1 MARIAKVVDLPALV
15 KLNKADG
22 QVRSQLIQIL
32 RDAVQQGDLHA
43 GDSLP
48 SSRDLAQTLGLARG
62 TIIEAYDQ
70 LIAEG
75 VFEARAR
82 QGTFVSHALFS
93 SKIKKQSEDALHQA
107 DANPL
112 TSTAQAYANILKE
125 FKPLPHRPFAISVP
139 TGRTQP
145 NDVWRKF
152 GNRFRARGVAAPSG
166 YDDPQGVY
174 ALRSAIADYVR
185 RSRSVQCEPE
195 QIVITNGI
203 QQALY
208 ICSQILFETQD
219 SVWVEDPAYRGT
231 TAILENSLHQLQIVR
246 VPVDEEGLQI
256 DTGVRLAKHAR
267 AAFVTPSH
275 QYPLGMPMSLARRT
289 ALIAWATQQQAWII
303 EDDYDSELRY
313 TGQPF
318 PALQGMAPDQVI
330 YLGTFSKVLF
340 PSLRLGYAVL
350 PKIWVAAFCGLRAL
364 IDRHPP
370 SADQHVLAAFIQEGY
385 LERHIRR
392 IRNVY
397 AENRQQIIRLI
408 EQYIP
413 KQHAFIETG
422 DQGMHMVLWLTETC
436 DDLKIAQ
443 IALEAG
449 VSVKAVSPTFS
460 KPAKRSGLILGLGDF
475 DTLEIEHAI
484 KILAKIIQQQAELGI

>member
-1 MARIAKVVDLPALV
+1 MARIAKVIDLPSLV
-15 KLNKADG
+15 KLNKDNG
-22 QVRSQLIQIL
+22 QISAQLIQIF
-32 RDAVQQGDLHA
+32 REAVQHGDLQS
-43 GDSLP
+43 GDPLP
-48 SSRDLAQTLGLARG
+48 SSRELAQSLGLARG
-62 TIIEAYDQ
+62 TIVDVYDQ

-82 QGTFVSHALFS
+82 QGTFVSQALFHTH
-93 SKIKKQSEDALHQA
+93 IKNQDDVAANKQITH
-107 DANPL
+107 PL
-112 TSTAQAYANILKE
+112 TSAAQAYAEILKE

-145 NDVWRKF
+145 SDVWRKF

-166 YDDPQGVY
+166 YDDPQGIY
-174 ALRSAIADYVR
+174 ALRSAIAQYVR

-195 QIVITNGI
+195 QIVITSGI

-208 ICSQILFETQD
+208 ICSQILFNSQD

-231 TAILENSLHQLQIVR
+231 TAILENSLHQLQIFR
-246 VPVDEEGLQI
+246 IPVDEEGIQVI
-256 DTGVRLAKHAR
+256 TGTHLAKHAR

-289 ALIAWATQQQAWII
+289 ELVDWATQQQAWII

-318 PALQGMAPDQVI
+318 PALQGLAPEQVI

-350 PKIWVAAFCGLRAL
+350 PKVLVAPFCGLRAL

-397 AENRQQIIRLI
+397 AEIREFMIQLI

-413 KQHAFIETG
+413 QQLACIETG
-422 DQGMHMVLWLTETC
+422 DQGMHMVLWLAEPL
-436 DDLKIAQ
+436 DDLKIAAF
-443 IALEAG
+443 ILEAG

-460 KPAKRSGLILGLGDF
+460 TGSKRSGLILGLADF
-475 DTLEIEHAI
+475 DSIHIENAI
-484 KILAKIIQQQAELGI
+484 KTIAKIIQQQAEF

>member
-1 MARIAKVVDLPALV
+1 MARVAKVIDLPSLV

-22 QVRSQLIQIL
+22 QISAQLIQIL
-32 RDAVQQGDLHA
+32 RDAVQHGDLHA
-43 GDSLP
+43 GDHLP
-48 SSRDLAQTLGLARG
+48 SSRELAQTLGIARG

-75 VFEARAR
+75 VLEARAR
-82 QGTFVSHALFS
+82 QGTFVSHTLFS
-93 SKIKKQSEDALHQA
+93 SKIKKRSEVALHKA
-107 DANPL
+107 SVNPL
-112 TSTAQAYANILKE
+112 TSSAQAYTKILKE

-145 NDVWRKF
+145 SDVWRKF

-174 ALRSAIADYVR
+174 ALRSVIADYVR

-195 QIVITNGI
+195 QIVITSGI

-208 ICSQILFETQD
+208 ICSQILFNPQD

-231 TAILENSLHQLQIVR
+231 TAILENSLHHLQITR
-246 VPVDEEGLQI
+246 VPVDDEGIQVQI
-256 DTGVRLAKHAR
+256 GNELSPGAR

-289 ALIAWATQQQAWII
+289 ALVDWAAHQHAWII

-313 TGQPF
+313 TGHPF
-318 PALQGMAPDQVI
+318 PALQGLAPDQVI

-340 PSLRLGYAVL
+340 PSLRMGYAIL
-350 PKIWVAAFCGLRAL
+350 PKVLVAPFCGLRVL

-397 AENRQQIIRLI
+397 AENRKLIIQLI
-408 EQYIP
+408 EHYIP
-413 KQHAFIETG
+413 KQHAFIEVG
-422 DQGMHMVLWLTETC
+422 DQGMHMVLWFAEAL

-443 IALEAG
+443 SALEAG
-449 VSVKAVSPTFS
+449 VSVKAVSSTFS
-460 KPAKRSGLILGLGDF
+460 IPAKRSGLILGLGDF
-475 DTLEIEHAI
+475 DTIQIENAI
-484 KILAKIIQQQAELGI
+484 KLLAKIILENI

>member
-1 MARIAKVVDLPALV
+1 MARIAKVIDLPSIV

-22 QVRSQLIQIL
+22 QITTQLIHIL
-32 RDAVQQGDLHA
+32 REAVQKGDLHS
-43 GDSLP
+43 GDPLP
-48 SSRDLAQTLGLARG
+48 SSRELAQTLGIARG

-75 VFEARAR
+75 VLEARSR
-82 QGTFVSHALFS
+82 QGTFVSHALKCS
-93 SKIKKQSEDALHQA
+93 SPQTASTHQIDAEFLT
-107 DANPL
+107 DAAR
-112 TSTAQAYANILKE
+112 TYAEIFKE
-125 FKPLPHRPFAISVP
+125 FKPLAHRPFAISVP

-145 NDVWRKF
+145 SDVWRKF

-166 YDDPQGVY
+166 YDDPQGIY
-174 ALRSAIADYVR
+174 ALRSAIAGYVR

-195 QIVITNGI
+195 QIVITSGI

-208 ICSQILFETQD
+208 LCSQILFTNHD
-219 SVWVEDPAYRGT
+219 SVWIEDPAYRGT
-231 TAILENSLHQLQIVR
+231 TAILENSLHHLQITR
-246 VPVDEEGLQI
+246 VPVDEEGIQVQKGI
-256 DTGVRLAKHAR
+256 ELAPHAR

-275 QYPLGMPMSLARRT
+275 QYPLGMPMSLAQRNK
-289 ALIAWATQQQAWII
+289 LIEWAKQQRAWIV

-350 PKIWVAAFCGLRAL
+350 PKVLVAPFCGLRAL

-397 AENRQQIIRLI
+397 AENRQQIIQLI
-408 EQYIP
+408 DRYIP
-413 KQHAFIETG
+413 KQYAFIESG
-422 DQGMHMVLWLTETC
+422 DQGMHMVLWLTASA
-436 DDLKIAQ
+436 DDLKIAK

-460 KPAKRSGLILGLGDF
+460 QARKRPGLILGLGDF
-475 DTLEIEHAI
+475 DLNQLERAI
-484 KILAKIIQQQAELGI
+484 QILSEVIQTCLN

>member
-1 MARIAKVVDLPALV
+1 MARIAKVIDLPSIV

-22 QVRSQLIQIL
+22 QISSQLIQIL
-32 RDAVQQGDLHA
+32 REAVQQGGLHS
-43 GDSLP
+43 GDPLP
-48 SSRDLAQTLGLARG
+48 SSRELAQTLGIARG

-75 VFEARAR
+75 VLEARAR
-82 QGTFVSHALFS
+82 QGTFVSHALKS
-93 SKIKKQSEDALHQA
+93 SSLQSPQTASPHQMDAEFLT
-107 DANPL
+107 DAAR
-112 TSTAQAYANILKE
+112 TYAEIFKE
-125 FKPLPHRPFAISVP
+125 FKPLAHRPFAISVP

-145 NDVWRKF
+145 SDVWRKF

-174 ALRSAIADYVR
+174 ALRSAIAGYVR

-195 QIVITNGI
+195 QIVITSGI

-208 ICSQILFETQD
+208 LCSQILFTNHD

-231 TAILENSLHQLQIVR
+231 TAILENSLHHLQIIR
-246 VPVDEEGLQI
+246 VPVDAEGIQVQKGI
-256 DTGVRLAKHAR
+256 ELAPHAR

-275 QYPLGMPMSLARRT
+275 QYPLGMPMSLARRNE
-289 ALIAWATQQQAWII
+289 LIEWAKQQWAWIV

-350 PKIWVAAFCGLRAL
+350 PKVLVAPFCGLRAL

-397 AENRQQIIRLI
+397 AENRQQIIQLI
-408 EQYIP
+408 DRYIP
-413 KQHAFIETG
+413 KQSAFIESG
-422 DQGMHMVLWLTETC
+422 DQGMHMVLWLAAPA
-436 DDLKIAQ
+436 DDLKIAK

-460 KPAKRSGLILGLGDF
+460 QARKRSGLILGLGDF
-475 DTLEIEHAI
+475 DLDQLERALQ
-484 KILAKIIQQQAELGI
+484 ILSEVIQTC